1 MICVPITVIEHWHLK
16 QEFADKAFEVMQEMD
31 DLLEDNAHDSPG
43 WAGHA
48 RFFKLGSE
56 PTRVMMIYAWETHAE
71 HKRLLESE
79 TPLLSEFMSRYC
91 TREREV
97 EYAEEL
103 PVDV

>member
-1 MICVPITVIEHWHLK
+1 VSITVIEHWRLK

-31 DLLEDNAHDSPG
+31 DLLEENAHKSPG

-48 RFFKLGSE
+48 RFFKFASE
-56 PTRVMMIYAWETHAE
+56 PTRVMMVYAWETRAE
-71 HKRLLESE
+71 HERLLESE
-79 TPLLSEFMSRYC
+79 TALLKEFVSRYC
-91 TREREV
+91 SQDREV

>member
-1 MICVPITVIEHWHLK
+1 MTPVPITVIEHWHLK
-16 QEFADKAFEVMQEMD
+16 PQFADKAFEIMQEMD

-48 RFFKLGSE
+48 RFFKLSSE
-56 PTRVMMIYAWETHAE
+56 PTHVMMFYTWATRAE
-71 HKRLLESE
+71 HERLLESE
-79 TPLLSEFMSRYC
+79 TPLLREFVSRYC